1 MNGLD
6 GLHDIRGLDP
16 VSIWPLAPGWWLV
29 LGGIVL
35 LVLMLAALRRIP
47 VRALVGRRD
56 WRVDARR
63 LLRDLRRRL
72 PAADGRAAAGEF
84 SELMRRIAMA
94 RTARD
99 ECAGLSGPA
108 WLEWLGAN
116 DPVGFDWKEYGRLLI
131 EIPYAPP
138 GTTVETDDLRR
149 LVEAAGRWVDPPR
162 ETTAAAPSSAPELG
176 EAA

>member
-1 MNGLD
+1 MNGFDTLR
-6 GLHDIRGLDP
+6 DIRGLDP

-29 LGGIVL
+29 LAAFVL
-35 LVLMLAALRRIP
+35 LVLTLFAFRRMRVP
-47 VRALVGRRD
+47 ALVGRRD
-56 WRVDARR
+56 WRTDARR

-72 PAADGRAAAGEF
+72 PALDGREAAGQF

-94 RTARD
+94 RASRD

-108 WLEWLGAN
+108 WLEWLSAN
-116 DPVGFDWKEYGRLLI
+116 DPVGFDWIEYGRLLI
-131 EIPYAPP
+131 EVPYAPP
-138 GTTVETDDLRR
+138 GTSIDKDDLRR

-162 ETTAAAPSSAPELG
+162 EAPSRAAAAGRALQ

>member
-1 MNGLD
+1 MNGLE
-6 GLHDIRGLDP
+6 GLRDIRGLDP
-16 VSIWPLAPGWWLV
+16 VSIWPLPPGWWLV
-29 LGGIVL
+29 LAGVVVAVL
-35 LVLMLAALRRIP
+35 AILLLRRVP
-47 VRALVGRRD
+47 LLTLVDRREWRA
-56 WRVDARR
+56 DARR

-72 PAADGRAAAGEF
+72 PFLDGRDAAGEF

-94 RTARD
+94 RTARH

-116 DPVGFDWKEYGRLLI
+116 DPVGFDWKEYGRWLI

-138 GTTVETDDLRR
+138 GTSVDKDDLRR
-149 LVEAAGRWVDPPR
+149 LLEAARRWVDPPP
-162 ETTAAAPSSAPELG
+162 ETAAGTASRER